1 LFSSQIIE
9 IPEGNLTGKIENVRV
24 MIKETKNMISTTLV
38 ELKSYL
44 ENLNDLERGQ
54 VIGGNSPLAGLSKL

>member
-1 LFSSQIIE
+1 
-9 IPEGNLTGKIENVRV
+9 